1 MLFFAIL
8 AACDGG
14 EPLACDASAA
24 YSTTVNVVDADGA
37 DIPDVV
43 VTYAVDDVEFG
54 ACDTFGGTW
63 SCGVEVAGHFAITAS
78 APGFTDQTVE
88 VDVAQ
93 GECHV
98 LAAQVALTLEAA
110 DCTAEEVAGI
120 AVTLTGSGG
129 ETLDTPIVQYRDAM
143 IDDTPW
149 VECSGTGETWTCADE
164 LTGTF
169 DVRGTAS
176 GHTEVFDLVI
186 VELDEAGCHPVTES
200 VTLVVE
206 WLPD

>member
-1 MLFFAIL
+1 MLLFAL
-8 AACDGG
+8 LTACDGG
-14 EPLACDASAA
+14 EPLACDTMAA
-24 YSTTVNVVDADGA
+24 YSTTLTIVDADGA
-37 DIPDVV
+37 DIPDVA
-43 VTYAVDDVEFG
+43 VTYAVDGVEVG
-54 ACDTFGGTW
+54 ACDAFGGTW
-63 SCGVEVAGHFAITAS
+63 SCGVEVAGLFAITAG
-78 APGFTDQTVE
+78 APGFADQTVE

-98 LAAQVALTLEAA
+98 VGELVELTLEPL
-110 DCTAEEVAGI
+110 DCTAEAVAGI
-120 AVTLTGSGG
+120 AVSLTGSGG

-143 IDDTPW
+143 IDDTAW
-149 VECSGTGETWTCADE
+149 VDCSGSGEGWTCAEE

-186 VELDEAGCHPVTES
+186 VALDEAGCHPVTES
-200 VTLVVE
+200 VALVVE